1 VRLRCVIVAEVIVK
15 RRLGVIQAKFYADNT
30 TTQYIHREYVL
41 DVNEAP
47 RTEFFA
53 ICHTGKED
61 GVRMFL
67 LSAEE
72 IAQRFRLTPA
82 EHSRPQM
89 FVLPG
94 NSVLRKR

>member
-1 VRLRCVIVAEVIVK
+1 
-15 RRLGVIQAKFYADNT
+15 
-30 TTQYIHREYVL
+30 
-41 DVNEAP
+41 
-47 RTEFFA
+47 
-53 ICHTGKED
+53 
-61 GVRMFL
+61 MFL